1 MKYTRNTPA
10 KQMSIDNGLLAAL
23 KLGCVGCKG
32 DAPKNRCYA
41 DPSLDVTENF
51 RHDPVAT
58 YESYRQFLAFSVG
71 LMK

>member
-1 MKYTRNTPA
+1 MKYTWNTTA

-23 KLGCVGCKG
+23 KLGCKG

-58 YESYRQFLAFSVG
+58 
-71 LMK
+71 